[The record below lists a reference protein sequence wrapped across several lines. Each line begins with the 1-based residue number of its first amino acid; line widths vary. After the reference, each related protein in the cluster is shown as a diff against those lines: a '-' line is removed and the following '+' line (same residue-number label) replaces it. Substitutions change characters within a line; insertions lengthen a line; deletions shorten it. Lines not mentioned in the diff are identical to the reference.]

1 MKIQIKESVLCFYYK
16 NYFFCVTPVHPLF
29 PPTAPR
35 VGGNA
40 FKAAVKTIMQS
51 YANVRHCHTAR
62 LLNTGKEE
70 PQEWEKVG
78 K

>member
-1 MKIQIKESVLCFYYK
+1 
-16 NYFFCVTPVHPLF
+16 
-29 PPTAPR
+29 